1 MGSIRS
7 RLAASLAAGW
17 EAEMLAI
24 LAMEKLAEQATGQ
37 TRTRLLAMAATCQAH
52 ASRLLGRL
60 AALGGAPLPVPP
72 DDIDLPAHPA
82 EAMRQEA
89 ARAQFAAERYSSM
102 ANIARKAVEPAAAWV
117 CELNRQEELDR
128 ARELLE
134 LAQRVETQGVASS
147 FMAPPA

>member
-1 MGSIRS
+1 
-7 RLAASLAAGW
+7 
-17 EAEMLAI
+17 MLAI
-24 LAMEKLAEQATGQ
+24 LAMEKLAEVATGQ

-72 DDIDLPAHPA
+72 DDIDLPDPPSA
-82 EAMRQEA
+82 AMRQEA
-89 ARAQFAAERYSSM
+89 ARAQFAAERYSTM
-102 ANIARKAVEPAAAWV
+102 ANLARKAVEPAAAWV

-134 LAQRVETQGVASS
+134 LATACEQQGDAS
-147 FMAPPA
+147 FLAPPG